1 MIVLI
6 EGESLRVPATV
17 TGDKDLITSIE
28 AVIKKSLRG
37 EVPTDDKPVVAT
49 LTVTDYNSAEI
60 SDGYMF
66 TLTNTS
72 VLTPG
77 IYYINYKYMI
87 SGLTYKGDPLKVVV
101 KEGVI

>member
-17 TGDKDLITSIE
+17 TGDKDLISSLQ

-37 EVPTDDKPVVAT
+37 EVPTDDSSVVAN
-49 LTVTDYNSAEI
+49 LVVTDYNSAEI
-60 SDGYMF
+60 QDGYMF
-66 TLTNTS
+66 TLSNTS

-77 IYYINYKYMI
+77 IYYINYKFTV
-87 SGLTYKGDPLKVVV
+87 SGLIYKGDPMKVVV